1 MTFYPG
7 LQPHRLFDI
16 FNNQLKVLYAKGA
29 VMNGNSAIQIVREIH
44 KSHAPYSG
52 GHQCGGGGCPAVYE
66 TDQGTYLVVG
76 RRLSAEEK
84 ATLSMDAIEDA
95 LEVPGEL
102 LASLVRKLQQ

>member
-1 MTFYPG
+1 MS
-7 LQPHRLFDI
+7 
-16 FNNQLKVLYAKGA
+16 
-29 VMNGNSAIQIVREIH
+29 NGTMLNVVKEIH
-44 KSHAPYSG
+44 RSHAPYSG

-66 TDQGTYLVVG
+66 TDQGTYLIVG

>member
-1 MTFYPG
+1 M
-7 LQPHRLFDI
+7 
-16 FNNQLKVLYAKGA
+16 NSGA
-29 VMNGNSAIQIVREIH
+29 MVQVVREIH

-52 GHQCGGGGCPAVYE
+52 GLQCGGGGCPAVYE

-84 ATLSMDAIEDA
+84 ASLSMDAIEDA

-102 LASLVRKLQQ
+102 LASLVQKLQR